1 MSHSART
8 LPLRHA
14 RRDKPTAASQPY
26 AGGAP
31 KTRRARAARASSG
44 PQLWR
49 RTIARM
55 ARLNAL
61 ACQLLIRM
69 PSESETETDI
79 QATFTSHQDNSPKA
93 HQQLRIG
100 FIKALRE
107 FLDDGGLARWRELQI
122 RQLSSDFR
130 FPVRHRCAT
139 LSFELRE
146 SFIWRRADW
155 RNARPFPFQPTMQ
168 SALRFV
174 RA

>member
-8 LPLRHA
+8 PPLRHA

-61 ACQLLIRM
+61 ACQLLIRV
-69 PSESETETDI
+69 PSEDEIDFSKCRIALFPKGYKNPDI
-79 QATFTSHQDNSPKA
+79 SPRSYYSVLYISVPEA
-93 HQQLRIG
+93 
-100 FIKALRE
+100 FIKIAE
-107 FLDDGGLARWRELQI
+107 DPK
-122 RQLSSDFR
+122 SSCQTHSGQEGSCLHCID
-130 FPVRHRCAT
+130 P
-139 LSFELRE
+139 
-146 SFIWRRADW
+146 RRIK
-155 RNARPFPFQPTMQ
+155 
-168 SALRFV
+168 
-174 RA
+174 

>member
-1 MSHSART
+1 MSHSARK

-61 ACQLLIRM
+61 ACQLLIRA
-69 PSESETETDI
+69 PSEDEIDFSTCRIALFPKGYKNPDI
-79 QATFTSHQDNSPKA
+79 
-93 HQQLRIG
+93 LI
-100 FIKALRE
+100 L
-107 FLDDGGLARWRELQI
+107 LAR
-122 RQLSSDFR
+122 DFANSINSCR
-130 FPVRHRCAT
+130 KLTIECVIVF
-139 LSFELRE
+139 LR
-146 SFIWRRADW
+146 
-155 RNARPFPFQPTMQ
+155 P
-168 SALRFV
+168 
-174 RA
+174 